1 MHRKKGPKR
10 HRITARI
17 LGMWEMKV
25 GERMEM
31 EGRPKAR
38 ARPGG
43 FVVAMR
49 LTSICSTT

>member
-1 MHRKKGPKR
+1 MHRKKGPKQ
-10 HRITARI
+10 HRISARRPDV
-17 LGMWEMKV
+17 WERKV

-31 EGRPKAR
+31 EARPKTR